1 MNTKRVL
8 RRFIK
13 AMNKDRKF
21 IKRLTAQVS
30 NDFMQLGGKYYYR

>member
-13 AMNKDRKF
+13 AMNKDREF
-21 IKRLTAQVS
+21 VKRLTAQVS
-30 NDFMQLGGKYYYR
+30 NDFMQLGNKCYYR